1 MNRLQKIINGIVW
14 LIIGILGVYILGY
27 GIKGQSLSKAA
38 YTCMKV
44 LTGAEGSLQNA
55 AAECLYPGLAFVAGE
70 PRTSS
75 GFDEFLIRKAMGIFP
90 LFSFMDSQ
98 ELYETATESAVT
110 YEILIQGGAHDE
122 NEIDAQTGE
131 AFDIAEKVEEENLR
145 AAQEEQEALEQ
156 ERREQEALAQENQT
170 GEDQTAVAAQ
180 SGEILG
186 TEYTMEQLSDFDF
199 LKNNF
204 YIVESNTDISSDL
217 LNAETLLGMDMTMK
231 QDNSAPQIL
240 IYHTHSQEEFIDSV
254 PGDASTTIVG
264 VGDYLTKILKE
275 NYGYNV
281 LHVTDTFDIVDG
293 KLDRNQAYNY
303 AQERI
308 SQVLEENPS
317 IEVIIDL
324 HRDGVADNQRLVTEV
339 NGKQTAKVMFFN
351 GLSRTKQNGEISY
364 LPNPYIQDNLAFSL
378 QMMLACEKYY
388 PDFAR
393 TIYLRGYRYNL
404 HLRPK
409 TLLVECGA
417 QTNTVE
423 EEMNAMEPLADV
435 LNKVLT
441 GT

>member
-1 MNRLQKIINGIVW
+1 MKKKDAAKAVSVVIWISMLVLAGYIV
-14 LIIGILGVYILGY
+14 
-27 GIKGQSLSKAA
+27 IKGLSLDKESVEKLMCNIQQQAVETYLPGVTRA
-38 YTCMKV
+38 NRQKDSFASWLLKKTKDQLPV
-44 LTGAEGSLQNA
+44 LDTDEQDVQAEEDVTTSARIAEENQKFLKQRLTEENQEAGPDEDGLEITGGD
-55 AAECLYPGLAFVAGE
+55 
-70 PRTSS
+70 T
-75 GFDEFLIRKAMGIFP
+75 
-90 LFSFMDSQ
+90 Q
-98 ELYETATESAVT
+98 EDQDKETESDREEIAKSNDEEFESAAVSQQRVPVT
-110 YEILIQGGAHDE
+110 
-122 NEIDAQTGE
+122 
-131 AFDIAEKVEEENLR
+131 DI
-145 AAQEEQEALEQ
+145 
-156 ERREQEALAQENQT
+156 
-170 GEDQTAVAAQ
+170 
-180 SGEILG
+180 S
-186 TEYTMEQLSDFDF
+186 MEQLQDFDF
-199 LKNNF
+199 VLGNF
-204 YIVESNTDISSDL
+204 YTVDSTTSITSDQ
-217 LNAETLLGMDMTMK
+217 LNAPELIKMDLRMK
-231 QDNSAPQIL
+231 TGNDQPQIL

-264 VGDYLTKILKE
+264 VGNYLTKILKE

-293 KLDRNQAYNY
+293 KLDRNQAYTY

-339 NGKQTAKVMFFN
+339 DGKQTAKVMFFN

>member
-1 MNRLQKIINGIVW
+1 MKKKDAAKAVSAVIWIGMLVLAGYIV
-14 LIIGILGVYILGY
+14 
-27 GIKGQSLSKAA
+27 IKGLSLDKESVEKLMCNIQQQAVETYLPGVTRA
-38 YTCMKV
+38 DRQNDSFASWLLDKTKDQLPV
-44 LTGAEGSLQNA
+44 LDTDEQDVQTKEDVTTSARIAEENQ
-55 AAECLYPGLAFVAGE
+55 
-70 PRTSS
+70 
-75 GFDEFLIRKAMGIFP
+75 EFLKQR
-90 LFSFMDSQ
+90 LTEENQ
-98 ELYETATESAVT
+98 EAGPDEDGLEITGGDTQKNQDKEMEDEQGQITE
-110 YEILIQGGAHDE
+110 
-122 NEIDAQTGE
+122 TGE
-131 AFDIAEKVEEENLR
+131 EESKSASVSQKRVPVTDI
-145 AAQEEQEALEQ
+145 
-156 ERREQEALAQENQT
+156 
-170 GEDQTAVAAQ
+170 
-180 SGEILG
+180 S
-186 TEYTMEQLSDFDF
+186 MEQLQDFDF
-199 LKNNF
+199 VLSNF
-204 YIVESNTDISSDL
+204 YTVDSTTSITSDQ
-217 LNAETLLGMDMTMK
+217 LNAPELIQMDLRMK
-231 QDNSAPQIL
+231 TGNDQPQIL

-293 KLDRNQAYNY
+293 KLDRNQAYTY

-339 NGKQTAKVMFFN
+339 DGKQTAKVMFFN

>member
-1 MNRLQKIINGIVW
+1 MKKKDAAKAVSAVIWIGMLALAGYIV
-14 LIIGILGVYILGY
+14 
-27 GIKGQSLSKAA
+27 IKGFSLEKETVEKIMYQVQQQAVETYLPGVTRSDRKQDSFTSWILEKA
-38 YTCMKV
+38 KDRF
-44 LTGAEGSLQNA
+44 
-55 AAECLYPGLAFVAGE
+55 PGLGTDQSDMQAKE
-70 PRTSS
+70 DITTSARLAEENQ
-75 GFDEFLIRKAMGIFP
+75 EFLKQRLTEENQEAGP
-90 LFSFMDSQ
+90 EEEGLEVTGGDSQ
-98 ELYETATESAVT
+98 KDQDQET
-110 YEILIQGGAHDE
+110 G
-122 NEIDAQTGE
+122 
-131 AFDIAEKVEEENLR
+131 
-145 AAQEEQEALEQ
+145 EEQEQIRETGEEESKSAAASQ
-156 ERREQEALAQENQT
+156 ERAPVT
-170 GEDQTAVAAQ
+170 DI
-180 SGEILG
+180 S
-186 TEYTMEQLSDFDF
+186 MEQLQDFDF
-199 LKNNF
+199 VLCSF
-204 YIVESNTDISSDL
+204 YTVDSTTSITSDQ
-217 LNAETLLGMDMTMK
+217 LNAPKLVQMDLRMK
-231 QDNSAPQIL
+231 TGNDQPQIL

-264 VGDYLTKILKE
+264 VGDYLTQILKE
-275 NYGYNV
+275 KYGYQV

>member
-1 MNRLQKIINGIVW
+1 MKKKEAGKTISAVIWIFLLALAAYIV
-14 LIIGILGVYILGY
+14 
-27 GIKGQSLSKAA
+27 IKGLSLDKGTLETIMLNIQQQAIET
-38 YTCMKV
+38 YFPG
-44 LTGAEGSLQNA
+44 LTRSDREEISPSSWLLEKTRQQIPGMDILDNKEQAEEDEKTSEKIVEENQEFLEARLIEENQEAGPDSSGLEITGGAEGR
-55 AAECLYPGLAFVAGE
+55 AGE
-70 PRTSS
+70 N
-75 GFDEFLIRKAMGIFP
+75 
-90 LFSFMDSQ
+90 
-98 ELYETATESAVT
+98 ETQRAS
-110 YEILIQGGAHDE
+110 
-122 NEIDAQTGE
+122 
-131 AFDIAEKVEEENLR
+131 
-145 AAQEEQEALEQ
+145 AAQARVPVTDISLEQ
-156 ERREQEALAQENQT
+156 FQ
-170 GEDQTAVAAQ
+170 
-180 SGEILG
+180 
-186 TEYTMEQLSDFDF
+186 DFDF
-199 LKNNF
+199 VIRNF
-204 YIVESNTDISSDL
+204 YTVDSTTSITSEQ
-217 LNAETLLGMDMTMK
+217 LNAPALVQMDLRMK
-231 QDNSAPQIL
+231 TGNDQPQIL

-254 PGDASTTIVG
+254 SGDASTTIVG
-264 VGDYLTKILKE
+264 VGSYLAQILKE
-275 NYGYNV
+275 DYGYNV
-281 LHVTDTFDIVDG
+281 IHVTDTFDIVDG

-324 HRDGVADNQRLVTEV
+324 HRDGVADDQRLVTDL

-351 GLSRTKQNGEISY
+351 GLSRTRQNGEISY

>member
-1 MNRLQKIINGIVW
+1 MKKKEAGKTISAVIWIFLLALAAYIV
-14 LIIGILGVYILGY
+14 
-27 GIKGQSLSKAA
+27 IKGLSLDKGTLETIMLNIQQQAIET
-38 YTCMKV
+38 YFPG
-44 LTGAEGSLQNA
+44 LTRSDREEISPSSWLLEKTRQQIPGMDILDNKEQAEEDEKTSEKIVEENQEFLEARLIEENQEAGPDSSGLEITGGAEGR
-55 AAECLYPGLAFVAGE
+55 AGE
-70 PRTSS
+70 N
-75 GFDEFLIRKAMGIFP
+75 
-90 LFSFMDSQ
+90 
-98 ELYETATESAVT
+98 ETQSASAAPARVPVT
-110 YEILIQGGAHDE
+110 
-122 NEIDAQTGE
+122 
-131 AFDIAEKVEEENLR
+131 DIS
-145 AAQEEQEALEQ
+145 LEQ
-156 ERREQEALAQENQT
+156 FQ
-170 GEDQTAVAAQ
+170 
-180 SGEILG
+180 
-186 TEYTMEQLSDFDF
+186 DFDF
-199 LKNNF
+199 VIRNF
-204 YIVESNTDISSDL
+204 YTVDSTTSITSEQ
-217 LNAETLLGMDMTMK
+217 LNAPTLVQMDLRMK
-231 QDNSAPQIL
+231 TGNDQPQIL

-254 PGDASTTIVG
+254 SGDASTTIVG
-264 VGDYLTKILKE
+264 VGSYLAQILKE
-275 NYGYNV
+275 DYGYNV
-281 LHVTDTFDIVDG
+281 IHVTDTFDIVDG
-293 KLDRNQAYNY
+293 KLDRNQAYSY

-324 HRDGVADNQRLVTEV
+324 HRDGVADDQRLVTDL

-351 GLSRTKQNGEISY
+351 GLSRTRQNGEISY

>member
-1 MNRLQKIINGIVW
+1 MKRKEAGKAVSAAIWIGMLVLAGYIV
-14 LIIGILGVYILGY
+14 
-27 GIKGQSLSKAA
+27 IKGLSLDKEITEKIMLNVQQQALETYLPGTARSDQEGDLVASWILRKIKEQIPALDSYEQEDTVKEDLA
-38 YTCMKV
+38 TSARIMEENQEFLEAR
-44 LTGAEGSLQNA
+44 LTEENQ
-55 AAECLYPGLAFVAGE
+55 EAG
-70 PRTSS
+70 PDSS
-75 GFDEFLIRKAMGIFP
+75 GLEITGGEETNASEAADEETKSAAV
-90 LFSFMDSQ
+90 SQ
-98 ELYETATESAVT
+98 ERAPLT
-110 YEILIQGGAHDE
+110 
-122 NEIDAQTGE
+122 
-131 AFDIAEKVEEENLR
+131 DIS
-145 AAQEEQEALEQ
+145 LEQ
-156 ERREQEALAQENQT
+156 FQ
-170 GEDQTAVAAQ
+170 
-180 SGEILG
+180 
-186 TEYTMEQLSDFDF
+186 DFDF
-199 LKNNF
+199 VLNNF
-204 YIVESNTDISSDL
+204 FTVDSTTSITSEQMNAPELVQMDL
-217 LNAETLLGMDMTMK
+217 RMQTGND
-231 QDNSAPQIL
+231 QPQIL

>member
-1 MNRLQKIINGIVW
+1 MKKKDAAKAVSAVIWIGMLVLAGYIV
-14 LIIGILGVYILGY
+14 
-27 GIKGQSLSKAA
+27 IKGLSLDK
-38 YTCMKV
+38 KV
-44 LTGAEGSLQNA
+44 VEKIMYNMQQQAVETYLPAVTRSDRQNKSFA
-55 AAECLYPGLAFVAGE
+55 SWILEKTKDQLPGLAADEQDVQAKE
-70 PRTSS
+70 DVTTSARIAEENQ
-75 GFDEFLIRKAMGIFP
+75 EFLKQR
-90 LFSFMDSQ
+90 L
-98 ELYETATESAVT
+98 T
-110 YEILIQGGAHDE
+110 
-122 NEIDAQTGE
+122 
-131 AFDIAEKVEEENLR
+131 EENQEAGPDEDGLEITGGDT
-145 AAQEEQEALEQ
+145 QKEQNKDSEEEQEKDPEAGEEELKSASVSQ
-156 ERREQEALAQENQT
+156 ERVPVT
-170 GEDQTAVAAQ
+170 DI
-180 SGEILG
+180 S
-186 TEYTMEQLSDFDF
+186 MEQLQDFDF
-199 LKNNF
+199 VLSNF
-204 YIVESNTDISSDL
+204 YTVDSTTSITSDQ
-217 LNAETLLGMDMTMK
+217 LNAPELIQMDLRMK
-231 QDNSAPQIL
+231 TGNDQPQIL

-339 NGKQTAKVMFFN
+339 NGEQTAKVMFFN

>member
-1 MNRLQKIINGIVW
+1 MKKKDAAKAVSAVIWIGMLALAGYIV
-14 LIIGILGVYILGY
+14 
-27 GIKGQSLSKAA
+27 IKGLSLDKEVVEKIMYNIQQQAVETYLPAVTRSDRKNDSFAFWLLEK
-38 YTCMKV
+38 TKDQ
-44 LTGAEGSLQNA
+44 L
-55 AAECLYPGLAFVAGE
+55 PGLNTDEQDVQAKEDVT
-70 PRTSS
+70 TSARIVEENQ
-75 GFDEFLIRKAMGIFP
+75 EFLKQR
-90 LFSFMDSQ
+90 L
-98 ELYETATESAVT
+98 T
-110 YEILIQGGAHDE
+110 
-122 NEIDAQTGE
+122 
-131 AFDIAEKVEEENLR
+131 EENQEAGPDEEGLEITGGDT
-145 AAQEEQEALEQ
+145 QKDQNKETEEEQEEIP
-156 ERREQEALAQENQT
+156 ET
-170 GEDQTAVAAQ
+170 GEEESKSAAVARERVPVTDI
-180 SGEILG
+180 S
-186 TEYTMEQLSDFDF
+186 MEQLQDFNF
-199 LKNNF
+199 VLSNF
-204 YIVESNTDISSDL
+204 YTVDSTTSITSDQ
-217 LNAETLLGMDMTMK
+217 LNAPELLQMDLRMK
-231 QDNSAPQIL
+231 TGNDQPQIL

-339 NGKQTAKVMFFN
+339 DGKQTAKVMFFN

>member
-1 MNRLQKIINGIVW
+1 MKRKEAGKTISAVIWIFLLALAAYIV
-14 LIIGILGVYILGY
+14 
-27 GIKGQSLSKAA
+27 IKGLSLDKGTLETIMLNIQQQAIET
-38 YTCMKV
+38 YFPG
-44 LTGAEGSLQNA
+44 LTRSDREEISPSSWLLEKTRQQIPGMDILDNKEQAEEDEKTSEKIVEENQEFLEARLIEENQEAGPDSSGLEITGGAEGR
-55 AAECLYPGLAFVAGE
+55 AGE
-70 PRTSS
+70 N
-75 GFDEFLIRKAMGIFP
+75 
-90 LFSFMDSQ
+90 
-98 ELYETATESAVT
+98 ETQSASAAPARVPVT
-110 YEILIQGGAHDE
+110 
-122 NEIDAQTGE
+122 
-131 AFDIAEKVEEENLR
+131 DIS
-145 AAQEEQEALEQ
+145 LEQ
-156 ERREQEALAQENQT
+156 FQ
-170 GEDQTAVAAQ
+170 
-180 SGEILG
+180 
-186 TEYTMEQLSDFDF
+186 DFDF
-199 LKNNF
+199 VIRNF
-204 YIVESNTDISSDL
+204 YTVDSTTSITSEQ
-217 LNAETLLGMDMTMK
+217 LNAPALVQMDLRMK
-231 QDNSAPQIL
+231 TGNDQPQIL

-254 PGDASTTIVG
+254 SGDASTTIVG
-264 VGDYLTKILKE
+264 VGSYLAQILKE
-275 NYGYNV
+275 DYGYNV
-281 LHVTDTFDIVDG
+281 IHVTDTFDIVDG
-293 KLDRNQAYNY
+293 KLDRNQAYSY

-324 HRDGVADNQRLVTEV
+324 HRDGVADDQRLVTDL

-351 GLSRTKQNGEISY
+351 GLSRTRQNGEISY